1 MELENSALNQCMVED
16 PQDESFEGIPFDEC
30 DICDENYEEFI
41 VSTIDLVHSSQ
52 IDNDDSLRDLNRQI
66 AGFKGKY
73 NFFPD

>member
-30 DICDENYEEFI
+30 DICDENDEEFI

-52 IDNDDSLRDLNRQI
+52 IDSDDSLGDLNRQI
-66 AGFKGKY
+66 VGFKGKY